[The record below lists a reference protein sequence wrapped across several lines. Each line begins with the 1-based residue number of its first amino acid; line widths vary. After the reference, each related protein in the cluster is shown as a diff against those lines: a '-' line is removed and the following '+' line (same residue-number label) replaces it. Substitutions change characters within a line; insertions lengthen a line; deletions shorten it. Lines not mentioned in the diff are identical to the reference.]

1 MNSDNSIPLPSVRSS
16 KKNAAAM
23 YLDALPSKASS
34 VTMATCLNNISKVLG
49 AESYDVFDW
58 SKIRRSHWLLVHKSL
73 AERNCSGATVNLYL
87 TAFKSAAKEAWSLD
101 ILPQSAY
108 LKIRALKSI
117 PYERLPKGRSLNI
130 NECRKLLDSC
140 IDGSVQGFR
149 DRAIFALM
157 LGCGLRR
164 AEVVKLNMADW
175 NSRELSFSFIGKGN
189 KERKVYLPSDLES
202 IFLEWL
208 FKRGLQPGP
217 LFPRMNPGGKDDKM
231 IFKNMLPTSI
241 YKILKKR
248 TESTSLEGLKPH
260 DLRRTFATRMLE
272 AGCDV
277 FILQRAMG
285 HASVNTTARYD
296 YRSEKHREEVCKALR
311 F

>member
-1 MNSDNSIPLPSVRSS
+1 
-16 KKNAAAM
+16 M
-23 YLDALPSKASS
+23 YLNTLPSKSS
-34 VTMATCLNNISKVLG
+34 AVTMTTCLNNISKILG
-49 AESYDVFDW
+49 SQNYDKFDW
-58 SKIRRSHWLLVHKSL
+58 SKIRRSCWIQVHKSL
-73 AERNCSGATVNLYL
+73 TERKCSGATINLYL
-87 TAFKSAAKEAWSLD
+87 TAFKSVAKEAWSLD
-101 ILPQSAY
+101 MLPQSAY

-117 PYERLPKGRSLNI
+117 PYERLPKGRSLNL

-140 IDGSVQGFR
+140 IDGSNQGFR

-164 AEVVKLNMADW
+164 GEIVKLDITNW
-175 NSRELSFSFIGKGN
+175 NSREISFSFIGKGN
-189 KERKVYLPSDLES
+189 KERKVFLPNDLEN

-208 FKRGLQPGP
+208 FRRGLQPGP

-248 TESTSLEGLKPH
+248 TESTCLEGLKPH

-277 FILQRAMG
+277 FILQKAMG

>member
-1 MNSDNSIPLPSVRSS
+1 MSFENLIPLSLSNKPQ
-16 KKNAAAM
+16 KNAAEM
-23 YLDALPSKASS
+23 YLNSLASKSSS
-34 VTMATCLNNISKVLG
+34 VTMANCLNNISKILG
-49 AESYDVFDW
+49 HDGYDRLDW
-58 SKIRRSHWLLVHKSL
+58 SKIRRSNWLQINKALM
-73 AERNCSGATVNLYL
+73 ERNCSAATINLYL
-87 TAFKSAAKEAWSLD
+87 TAFKSVAREAWTLD
-101 ILPQSAY
+101 LLPQSAF
-108 LKIRALKSI
+108 LKIRAIKSI
-117 PYERLPKGRSLNI
+117 HYERLPKGRSLNLT
-130 NECRKLLDSC
+130 ECKALLDFC
-140 IDGSVQGFR
+140 IDGSVHGLR

-164 AEVVKLNMADW
+164 GEVVKLDIADW

-189 KERKVYLPSDLES
+189 KERKVYLPSDLEE

-208 FKRGLQPGP
+208 FKRGLESGP

-248 TESTSLEGLKPH
+248 TDNTFLKGLRPH

-296 YRSEKHREEVCKALR
+296 YRSEKHREEICKALR